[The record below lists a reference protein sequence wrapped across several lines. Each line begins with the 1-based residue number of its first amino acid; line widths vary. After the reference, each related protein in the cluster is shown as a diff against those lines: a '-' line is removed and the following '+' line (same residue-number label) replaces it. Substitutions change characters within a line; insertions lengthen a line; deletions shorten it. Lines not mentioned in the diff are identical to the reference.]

1 MRHLWAA
8 PAPRRPINC
17 CAIGPRTTYTRMD
30 VQLLLLCVS
39 CLLGACVGNT
49 ATLHQANKNG
59 QCLYTFTVPGP
70 VEGSCPQAAGE
81 PEIEAIK
88 NRLSLVEALLSRVL
102 QGTPTASQVSLERE
116 MARLQEEN
124 RHLKANQCHHRAG
137 STDDTRFWDLR
148 GSSFMELK
156 SEVTEVPASQM
167 QTPPASPLDSGC
179 GDLVWIGEPVSHRK
193 ADGIAGKYG
202 VWMRDPQPMPP
213 YTAETVWRADTV
225 GSDVRQFFC
234 YENGEQFARG
244 FPSRVLVL
252 PEAME
257 STGAVVYGGSLYY
270 QRRKSRTLI
279 RYDLNSESIAARRE
293 LPHAGFHGQYP
304 YSWGGYTDIDL
315 AVDESGLWA
324 IYSTSKARGAIVLSQ
339 LDPASLEVRRTLQTN
354 IRKQAVANAFLVCGT
369 LYTLA
374 SYGTANSTINYG
386 FSTVEAVG
394 RPLHIPFQNRFGYT
408 STVDY
413 NPAERRLFAWDN
425 YHMVTYEVRLSPS
438 RGQ

>member
-1 MRHLWAA
+1 
-8 PAPRRPINC
+8 
-17 CAIGPRTTYTRMD
+17 MD
-30 VQLLLLCVS
+30 AQLLLLCVS

-49 ATLHQANKNG
+49 ATLQKANKNG
-59 QCLYTFTVPGP
+59 HCLYTFTVPSP
-70 VEGSCPQAAGE
+70 VEGSCPEAAGE

-88 NRLSLVEALLSRVL
+88 NRLSLVEGLLSRVI

-137 STDDTRFWDLR
+137 STDTRFWDLR
-148 GSSFMELK
+148 GPSFMELK

-167 QTPPASPLDSGC
+167 MQTPPTRPLDSAAQ
-179 GDLVWIGEPVSHRK
+179 VSHPHPLR
-193 ADGIAGKYG
+193 
-202 VWMRDPQPMPP
+202 P
-213 YTAETVWRADTV
+213 
-225 GSDVRQFFC
+225 
-234 YENGEQFARG
+234 EQR
-244 FPSRVLVL
+244 
-252 PEAME
+252 EH
-257 STGAVVYGGSLYY
+257 
-270 QRRKSRTLI
+270 RRP
-279 RYDLNSESIAARRE
+279 RE

-339 LDPASLEVRRTLQTN
+339 LNPASLEVRRTLQTN

-386 FSTVEAVG
+386 FSTAVAVG

-408 STVDY
+408 STLDY

-425 YHMVTYEVRLSPS
+425 YHMVTYEVRLS
-438 RGQ
+438 Q